1 LPAILAL
8 HDTDAVPDPMTLVGV
23 IAPHVSPAGTVSAR
37 LTLPL
42 KRFNE
47 VMVIVEVADC
57 VESTGPEVV
66 TDVVKSRNWKRAV
79 AEWTREPL
87 VPITV
92 RV

>member
-47 VMVIVEVADC
+47 VMVIVEVAD
-57 VESTGPEVV
+57 
-66 TDVVKSRNWKRAV
+66 
-79 AEWTREPL
+79 
-87 VPITV
+87 
-92 RV
+92 